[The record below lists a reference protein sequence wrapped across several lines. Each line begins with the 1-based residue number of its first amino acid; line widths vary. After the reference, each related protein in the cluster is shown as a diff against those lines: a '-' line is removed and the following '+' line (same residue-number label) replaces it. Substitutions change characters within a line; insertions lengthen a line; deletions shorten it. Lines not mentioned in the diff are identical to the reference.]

1 MNPFKN
7 IFKKTEGKTQVN
19 TSEINWISLSS
30 IEQLEEI
37 ESFSIENTVLVF
49 KHSTRCGISS
59 MVKRQFEKSLD
70 EDTRQMKLYYLD
82 LISYREISNE
92 IASRFNIRHQSPQL
106 LLLKNGKVIDHAS
119 HHSILDV
126 DLNKKHL

>member
-7 IFKKTEGKTQVN
+7 IFKNTKENTTQ
-19 TSEINWISLSS
+19 TSSAINWIPLDSV
-30 IEQLEEI
+30 EQLEEI
-37 ESFSIENTVLVF
+37 ESFSIDNTVLVF
-49 KHSTRCGISS
+49 KHSTRCGVSS

-70 EDTRQMKLYYLD
+70 ENTRQMKLYYLD

-126 DLNKKHL
+126 DLKKL

>member
-7 IFKKTEGKTQVN
+7 LFKNTKENTTQ
-19 TSEINWISLSS
+19 TSSAINWIPLDSV
-30 IEQLEEI
+30 EQLEEI
-37 ESFSIENTVLVF
+37 ESFSIDNTVLVF
-49 KHSTRCGISS
+49 KHSTRCGVSS

-70 EDTRQMKLYYLD
+70 ENTRQMKLYYLD

-92 IASRFNIRHQSPQL
+92 IASRFNVRHQSPQL

-126 DLNKKHL
+126 DLKKL

>member
-1 MNPFKN
+1 MSPFKN
-7 IFKKTEGKTQVN
+7 LFKNTKENTTQ
-19 TSEINWISLSS
+19 TSSTINWIPLES

-37 ESFSIENTVLVF
+37 ESFSIDNTVLVF
-49 KHSTRCGISS
+49 KHSTRCGVSS

-70 EDTRQMKLYYLD
+70 ENTRQMKLYYLD

-126 DLNKKHL
+126 DLKKL

>member
-1 MNPFKN
+1 MSPFKN
-7 IFKKTEGKTQVN
+7 IFKNTKENTTQ
-19 TSEINWISLSS
+19 TSSTINWIPLESL
-30 IEQLEEI
+30 EQLEEI
-37 ESFSIENTVLVF
+37 ESFSIDNTVLVF
-49 KHSTRCGISS
+49 KHSTRCGVSS

-70 EDTRQMKLYYLD
+70 ENTRQMKLYYLD

-126 DLNKKHL
+126 DLSNN

>member
-7 IFKKTEGKTQVN
+7 LFKNTKENTTQ
-19 TSEINWISLSS
+19 TSSTINWIPLESV
-30 IEQLEEI
+30 EQLEEI
-37 ESFSIENTVLVF
+37 ESFSIDNTVLVF
-49 KHSTRCGISS
+49 KHSTRCGVSS

-70 EDTRQMKLYYLD
+70 ENTRQMKLYYLD

-126 DLNKKHL
+126 DLKKL